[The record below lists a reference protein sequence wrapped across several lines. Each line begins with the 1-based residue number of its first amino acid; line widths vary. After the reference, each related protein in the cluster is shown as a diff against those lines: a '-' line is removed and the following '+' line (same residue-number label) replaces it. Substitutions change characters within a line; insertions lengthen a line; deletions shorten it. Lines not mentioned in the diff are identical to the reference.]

1 MEKCYA
7 SKVVEIALGEVGY
20 LEKKSNSQLDS
31 KTGNAGYNNYTKY
44 ARDLDA
50 ISSFYN
56 GKKNGYAWCDIFTD
70 WVFVKA
76 FGVEKAKELLCQPDK
91 SYGAGCYYS
100 ARYYKNKGQFYTQN
114 PKPGDQIFFWN
125 SSKSDVAHTGLVYDV
140 DRTYVYTVEGNTS
153 STSGVVAN
161 GGGVFCKKYKLNYAR
176 IYGYGRP
183 KYDVEDTHSTDS
195 ALEPVETYKPTVK
208 EWQEAA
214 IADGFT
220 QPKYFTKYGADGD
233 WGNECIAVAK
243 KAVVKKRVKYTYQN
257 LTRIVQK
264 VVGVSAD
271 GKCGKETRAAIINWQ
286 RANNLKEDGIVGLA
300 SWKKMLGIN

>member
-1 MEKCYA
+1 MAKCYA

-20 LEKKSNSQLDS
+20 LEKKTNSQLDN
-31 KTGNAGYNNYTKY
+31 KTANAGYNNYTKY
-44 ARDLDA
+44 ARDLDN

-70 WVFVKA
+70 WVFVQA

-125 SSKSDVAHTGLVYDV
+125 SSKSDVAHTGIVYDV

-153 STSGVVAN
+153 SDSGVVAN

-183 KYDVEDTHSTDS
+183 NYDVENSDGSVSNS
-195 ALEPVETYKPTVK
+195 APAYVPTVE
-208 EWQEAA
+208 EWQKAA
-214 IADGFT
+214 IADGFKF
-220 QPKYFTKYGADGD
+220 PKYGADGE

-243 KAVVKKRVKYTYQN
+243 NAIVKKRSTYQYKN
-257 LTRIVQK
+257 LTKIVQK

-271 GKCGKETRAAIINWQ
+271 GLCGSETRAAIINWQ
-286 RANNLKEDGIVGLA
+286 RANNLDDDGEFGLA
-300 SWKKMLGIN
+300 CWKKMLGIN

>member
-1 MEKCYA
+1 MAKCYA
-7 SKVVEIALGEVGY
+7 SKVVDIALGEVGY

-31 KTGNAGYNNYTKY
+31 KTSNAGYNNYTKY

-56 GKKNGYAWCDIFTD
+56 GKKNGYAWCDVFTD

-100 ARYYKNKGQFYTQN
+100 ARYYKNNGQFYTQN

-125 SSKSDVAHTGLVYDV
+125 SSKSDVAHTGIVYDV

-183 KYDVEDTHSTDS
+183 KYDVEDTTSSASTSQS
-195 ALEPVETYKPTVK
+195 ATSYKPTVK

-214 IADGFT
+214 IADGFKF
-220 QPKYFTKYGADGD
+220 PKYGADGD
-233 WGNECIAVAK
+233 WGNECITVAK
-243 KAVVKKRVKYTYQN
+243 KAIVTKRSTYKYKN
-257 LTRIVQK
+257 LTKIVQK

-271 GKCGKETRAAIINWQ
+271 GLCGKETKAAIINWQ
-286 RANNLKEDGIVGLA
+286 RANNLKDDGEVGLA
-300 SWKKMLGIN
+300 SWTKMLGIN